1 MTTATTQNTFNI
13 DQVEISEGEPIDQ
26 GEYYDF
32 KGNYGEK
39 MTLAEGLYFI
49 TKGKI
54 YSSVGKSTLKGYRAY
69 FEANNSN
76 AAKPITMTIDGMTTS
91 IRSLD
96 GENTDKTC
104 VIYNLNG
111 QKLSETELNNL
122 PKGVYIQQGKKF
134 IIK

>member
-1 MTTATTQNTFNI
+1 
-13 DQVEISEGEPIDQ
+13 
-26 GEYYDF
+26 
-32 KGNYGEK
+32 
-39 MTLAEGLYFI
+39 
-49 TKGKI
+49 
-54 YSSVGKSTLKGYRAY
+54 
-69 FEANNSN
+69 
-76 AAKPITMTIDGMTTS
+76 MTIDGMTTS

-111 QKLSETELNNL
+111 QKLSETEVNNL